1 MRPRR
6 LGLLTLAT
14 AAALSCDRADRA
26 PAPDTV
32 TRAEPLPAPAP
43 RTWEGTWAPAL
54 GDLLIVPSDS
64 ETVLVVYPDD
74 PAAEMIASA
83 PVTLLGPAGDTVT
96 RETRLTL
103 VDTLQCG
110 DTEVAR
116 LASAAPAGWTMGL
129 RGASAASVR
138 LDSIESLSARD
149 SARAVAEIARLA
161 SAVEGPSHSRFTGLP
176 FAVIGARRFTLD
188 AAGVLV
194 AHVVR
199 RLPQEAAPLEEHTL
213 IVAERKDASAPYTLA
228 YSQQSEGSE
237 ETAKYFD
244 VVGVARAGRT
254 VFLILAGD
262 ASARTEYQILE
273 RSSAGAWRVRWTRPL
288 SC

>member
-1 MRPRR
+1 MRLRR
-6 LGLLTLAT
+6 LGLLTLAM
-14 AAALSCDRADRA
+14 AALSCDRPDRT

-32 TRAEPLPAPAP
+32 PRAESAPTPAV
-43 RTWEGTWAPAL
+43 RSWEGTWAPAL
-54 GDLLIVPSDS
+54 GDLLVVPSDS
-64 ETVLVVYPDD
+64 ETVMVVYPDD
-74 PAAEMIASA
+74 PGAATIAAA
-83 PVTLLGPAGDTVT
+83 PVTLFGAAGDTVAGAA
-96 RETRLTL
+96 RLTL

-116 LASAAPAGWTMGL
+116 LVSATPAGWTVGL
-129 RGASAASVR
+129 RGAAAVIVR

-161 SAVEGPSHSRFTGLP
+161 SAVEGQSRSRFTGLP
-176 FAVIGARRFTLD
+176 FAVVGARRFTID

-213 IVAERKDASAPYTLA
+213 IVAERQDAGAPYTLA

-273 RSSAGAWRVRWTRPL
+273 RSPGGAWRVRWMRPL